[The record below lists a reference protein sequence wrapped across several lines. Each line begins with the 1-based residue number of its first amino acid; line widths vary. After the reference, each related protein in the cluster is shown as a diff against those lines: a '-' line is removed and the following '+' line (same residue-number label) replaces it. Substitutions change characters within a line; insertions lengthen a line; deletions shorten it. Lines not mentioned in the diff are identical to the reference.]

1 MSPRFAVMFKTH
13 FWDAFTERQ
22 LNRLIQVNR
31 SGDVFV
37 VIDHLPVPVSK
48 MPTRSAWHYLAS
60 TYIPSAPSRCFV
72 SAGWPWPMSSGP
84 ESCPSGRTTRHLF
97 RRKSGAPITSRR
109 CCRVSARSISMIGG
123 HRCTKVNL
131 KITPTKPSF
140 IRCLKETDMSG
151 VFCGTKGASFPFL
164 TLIAR
169 SGAGLPI
176 KVPKVFVGNF
186 AGNWARGVCVTFSES
201 WKMPG

>member
-1 MSPRFAVMFKTH
+1 MCDTLS
-13 FWDAFTERQ
+13 ERVI
-22 LNRLIQVNR
+22 LGGR
-31 SGDVFV
+31 SGRVPCHQDAV
-37 VIDHLPVPVSK
+37 VNAGLQ
-48 MPTRSAWHYLAS
+48 LG
-60 TYIPSAPSRCFV
+60 IP
-72 SAGWPWPMSSGP
+72 
-84 ESCPSGRTTRHLF
+84 
-97 RRKSGAPITSRR
+97 
-109 CCRVSARSISMIGG
+109 
-123 HRCTKVNL
+123 
-131 KITPTKPSF
+131 PSF

>member
-13 FWDAFTERQ
+13 FWAWSGYNDCVYGPDEIRLALSCFNIYSQRAISMLCQRRLAMADEFRTGKLSFWPNNEAFIPTEIRRA
-22 LNRLIQVNR
+22 NY
-31 SGDVFV
+31 
-37 VIDHLPVPVSK
+37 K
-48 MPTRSAWHYLAS
+48 SALLQS
-60 TYIPSAPSRCFV
+60 F
-72 SAGWPWPMSSGP
+72 G
-84 ESCPSGRTTRHLF
+84 
-97 RRKSGAPITSRR
+97 
-109 CCRVSARSISMIGG
+109 RSISMIGG
-123 HRCTKVNL
+123 RRCTKVNL
-131 KITPTKPSF
+131 KIIPTKPSF